1 VAFVRAL
8 VLVGLGAGVLAAC
21 DVAKPIGVSTAVSS
35 VVLSP
40 ATATLPVGKT
50 VQLKATPE
58 DASGTALTGKTV
70 TWATSDPTIVTVDA
84 NGLVTAVAVG
94 GTTITATSEGKSGTA
109 TITVSN
115 VPVASVVVSP
125 ATATVQQSQTQQ
137 LTATPQDASGAPLSG
152 RVVTW
157 ASATPAVATVDAA
170 SGLVTAVAVG
180 TAAITA
186 TSEGKTGS
194 ATITVVNVPVAS
206 VVVSPAT
213 ASVSVGATVPLTAT
227 PQDASGAPLSGRV
240 VTWASGTPAVA
251 TVDASGRVTG
261 VTLGSALI
269 TATSEGKSGSA
280 TITVTAAVPHSGW
293 YASPAGTSAGAGNIA
308 SPWDLPTALNGGGGK
323 VQPGDTIWLRGGTY
337 VGTFTSNLSG
347 TAAAPIVVR
356 QFLGER
362 AIIDGGSSLQDTWVG
377 SGTYTYFW
385 GFEVTNSD
393 PNRSGSG
400 SFARADQV
408 TNYGAHNKY
417 INLIVHDGGVGYYTG
432 TAYPD
437 VEIYGSIVYNIGY
450 QGTDRGHGHAF
461 YLKNDVGPVLAR
473 DNVLFNEFGYGFH
486 VYTNSGSGLLN
497 NIHLVGNVSFNSGTL
512 SNNSTSANL
521 GILGQPAADGIVV
534 QDNFSYYSP
543 TAAGT
548 GLQLGPGGLM
558 NGALTAT
565 GNYVVG
571 GNPAVFF
578 GDWSTASFTGNTVAG
593 PGAVV
598 SYDLATTTGITWGTN
613 LYYRDP
619 AAAAWGFANT
629 SYGFAAWQTAS
640 RLGATDQAQ
649 AAAPSATQVFVR
661 PNAYEAG
668 RAHIIVYNWSRQGSV
683 AVDVS
688 AVLKPGDRYE
698 VRNVQD
704 LFGVPVASGTYQ
716 GGSIV
721 LPLAGIAPPVP
732 VGLASSP
739 APTTGPDFNVFLV
752 TRPAP

>member
-1 VAFVRAL
+1 MTWWRTVAGRVAFVRAL
-8 VLVGLGAGVLAAC
+8 VVVGVGAGAGAGVFMAC
-21 DVAKPIGVSTAVSS
+21 DVAKPTGVGAVVSA
-35 VVLSP
+35 VVVSP
-40 ATATLPVGKT
+40 AVATLPVGKT

-58 DASGTALTGKTV
+58 DASGTPVPGKTV
-70 TWATSDPTIVTVDA
+70 TWATSDPTIATVDA
-84 NGLVTAVAVG
+84 NGLVTAVALG
-94 GTTITATSEGKSGTA
+94 ATTITATSAGKSGTA
-109 TITVSN
+109 AITVSN

-125 ATATVQQSQTQQ
+125 ATATVQQGQTQQ

-152 RVVTW
+152 R
-157 ASATPAVATVDAA
+157 A
-170 SGLVTAVAVG
+170 
-180 TAAITA
+180 
-186 TSEGKTGS
+186 
-194 ATITVVNVPVAS
+194 
-206 VVVSPAT
+206 
-213 ASVSVGATVPLTAT
+213 
-227 PQDASGAPLSGRV
+227 

-261 VTLGSALI
+261 VSIGSAQI
-269 TATSEGKSGSA
+269 TATSEGKSGAA
-280 TITVTAAVPHSGW
+280 TVTVTAAVPHSGW
-293 YASPAGTSAGAGNIA
+293 YASPTGTSGGAGTMA
-308 SPWDLPTALNGGGGK
+308 SPWDLPTALSGGGGK

-337 VGTFTSNLSG
+337 AGTFTSNLSG
-347 TAAAPIVVR
+347 TASAPIVVR
-356 QFLGER
+356 QFPGER

-385 GFEVTNSD
+385 GFEFTNSD
-393 PNRSGSG
+393 PNRTGSG

-461 YLKNDVGPVLAR
+461 YLKNDAGPVLAR

-512 SNNSTSANL
+512 SNNSTSANV

-534 QDNFSYYSP
+534 QDNLSYYSP
-543 TAAGT
+543 TVGGI

-571 GNPAVFF
+571 GDPAVFF
-578 GDWSTASFTGNTVAG
+578 GDWSTASFSGNTVAG
-593 PGAVV
+593 AGAVV
-598 SYDLATTTGITWGTN
+598 TYDLATTAGITWSTN
-613 LYYRDP
+613 QYYRDP
-619 AAAAWGFANT
+619 SATAWGFGGTAY
-629 SYGFAAWQTAS
+629 SFSAWKTAS
-640 RLGATDQAQ
+640 GLGASDQAQ
-649 AAAPSATQVFVR
+649 ATPPSAPQVFVR

-668 RAHIIVYNWSRQGSV
+668 RAHIIVYNWSRQASV

-688 AVLKPGDRYE
+688 TVLKSGDKYE
-698 VRNVQD
+698 VYNVQD
-704 LFGVPVASGTYQ
+704 LFGTPVASGTYQ
-716 GGSIV
+716 GGAVV
-721 LPLAGIAPPVP
+721 LPLAGITPPVP

-752 TRPAP
+752 TRLGP